1 MLRRGLVD
9 HELLTTIGNMA
20 SHLEVSIHRAADWE
34 KAITTG
40 FTAWR
45 QLRADGG
52 RGTLELDM
60 HTRTLTVA

>member
-1 MLRRGLVD
+1 MV
-9 HELLTTIGNMA
+9 
-20 SHLEVSIHRAADWE
+20 SHLEVSICRAADWE

-52 RGTLELDM
+52 HGTLELDM
-60 HTRTLTVA
+60 RARTLTVA